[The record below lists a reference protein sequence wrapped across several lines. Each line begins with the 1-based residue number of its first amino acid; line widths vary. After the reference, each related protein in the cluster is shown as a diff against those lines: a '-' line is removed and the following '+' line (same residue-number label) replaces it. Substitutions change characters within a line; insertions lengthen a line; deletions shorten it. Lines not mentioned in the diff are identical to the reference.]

1 MKIPQISS
9 DDFLTLSDIS
19 RDDIFRL
26 FEFSSHLK
34 NEIKKGKFSKI
45 LENKTL
51 AMIFEKNSTRTRVS
65 FETGMLQ
72 LGGHALFLSSAEIQ
86 LGRGETIADTAR
98 VLSRYNDGIMIRTF
112 EHEKVLELAKHA
124 SIPVVNG
131 LTDLHHPCQALGD
144 YFTIYEREKDIAK
157 VKLTF
162 IGDGNN
168 VANSL
173 LIGAAIL
180 GTSITVACPKKF
192 EPDKSVVEQAR
203 KLAANSYSKITI
215 TDDISAA
222 VEGAD
227 YIYTDVWVS
236 MGQEKETAKKKKF
249 FSKFVVDDALLSK
262 TGKNTKVLHCLPAH
276 RGEEITDS
284 VMDGEHSIIF
294 DQAENRL
301 HCQKAVLCSLMA
313 GSRK

>member
-1 MKIPQISS
+1 MKIPKLNSEDFIS
-9 DDFLTLSDIS
+9 LEDIS
-19 RDDIFRL
+19 RDEMLKL
-26 FEFSSHLK
+26 FEYSKFLK
-34 NEIKKGKFSKI
+34 DKAKKKKFIKI

-72 LGGHALFLSSAEIQ
+72 LGGHALFLSANEIQ
-86 LGRGETIADTAR
+86 LGRGETIGDTAR

-112 EHEKVLELAKHA
+112 SHEKVVELAKYA
-124 SIPVVNG
+124 DIPVING
-131 LTDLHHPCQALGD
+131 LSDFQHPCQALSD
-144 YFTIYEREKDIAK
+144 YFTIFEREKDITN

-180 GTSITVACPKKF
+180 GVNITIASPKNF
-192 EPDKSVVEQAR
+192 DPNMDVVKTAY
-203 KLAANSYSKITI
+203 KLAAYSNSKISI
-215 TDDISAA
+215 TDDIDRA
-222 VEGAD
+222 VENSD

-236 MGQEKETAKKKKF
+236 MGQEKDAAKKRKIFAKY
-249 FSKFVVDDALLSK
+249 VVDEKLLK
-262 TGKNTKVLHCLPAH
+262 RTGKDTKVLHCLPAN
-276 RGEEITDS
+276 RGEEITDE
-284 VMDGEHSIIF
+284 VMDGKNSIVF

-301 HCQKAVLCSLMA
+301 HCQKAILCALM
-313 GSRK
+313 GRG

>member
-1 MKIPQISS
+1 MKIPRISTE
-9 DDFLTLSDIS
+9 DFLTLADLS

-26 FEFSSHLK
+26 FECSASLK
-34 NEIKKGKFSKI
+34 KEVKKGKFRKV

-72 LGGHALFLSSAEIQ
+72 LGGHALFLSSNEIQ
-86 LGRGETIADTAR
+86 LGRGETIADTAK

-112 EHEKVLELAKHA
+112 AHDKVVELAKHA
-124 SIPVVNG
+124 DIPVVNG
-131 LTDLHHPCQALGD
+131 LTDSYHPCQALAD
-144 YFTIYEREKDIAK
+144 YFTIFEREKDIAK
-157 VKLTF
+157 VKLTY

-173 LIGAAIL
+173 LMGAAIL
-180 GTSITVACPKKF
+180 GTDITIACPKKF
-192 EPDKSVVEQAR
+192 EPEMAIVEKAY
-203 KLAANSYSKITI
+203 KLAANSYSKIVI
-215 TDDISAA
+215 TNDIDKA

-236 MGQEKETAKKKKF
+236 MGQEKEAAKRKKI
-249 FSKFVVDDALLSK
+249 FSKYIVDTNLLNK
-262 TGKNTKVLHCLPAH
+262 TGKDTKVLHCLPAH
-276 RGEEITDS
+276 RGEEITGE
-284 VMDGEHSIIF
+284 VMDGKQSIIF

-301 HCQKAVLCSLMA
+301 HCQKAVLCALM
-313 GSRK
+313 GK

>member
-1 MKIPQISS
+1 MKIPRISS
-9 DDFLTLSDIS
+9 EDFLTLADLT

-26 FEFSSHLK
+26 FECSATLK
-34 NEIKKGKFSKI
+34 KEVKKGKFSKI

-72 LGGHALFLSSAEIQ
+72 LGGHGLFLSSSEIQ

-112 EHEKVLELAKHA
+112 AHQKVVELAKYA
-124 SIPVVNG
+124 DIPVING
-131 LTDLHHPCQALGD
+131 LTDSYHPCQALAD
-144 YFTIYEREKDIAK
+144 YFTIFEREKDISK
-157 VKLTF
+157 VKIAY

-180 GTSITVACPKKF
+180 GTDITVACPKKF
-192 EPDKSVVEQAR
+192 EPEMEVIEKAY
-203 KLAANSYSKITI
+203 KLASNSYSKIVI
-215 TDDISAA
+215 TNDIDQA

-236 MGQEKETAKKKKF
+236 MGQEKETAKKKKI
-249 FSKFVVDDALLSK
+249 FSRFRVDMDLIK
-262 TGKNTKVLHCLPAH
+262 RTGKDTKVLHCLPAH
-276 RGEEITDS
+276 RGEEITDE
-284 VMDGEHSIIF
+284 VMDGRHSIVF

-301 HCQKAVLCSLMA
+301 HCQKAVLCALM
-313 GSRK
+313 GK